1 MEDFPLQGDETND
14 INKDGESMSMEQAD
28 NESYASWKNTSDPV
42 LEEVIM
48 GLTDRSRKFSTPFEL
63 SDYVE
68 DMLRAQTRQAGARA
82 LSWTQCDFDRVG
94 GKNTL
99 RAIWENLKSETRI
112 VGRKRKNCGC
122 SEEEEG
128 TDTERKR
135 LCVSLDLSGTCSRLD
150 DIKLDSS
157 GSNTSG
163 LRDDEESSSSLDVS
177 RLLEETGDLREADR
191 CIREAEELL
200 MEIREEYPSLTSL
213 SESYESNTD
222 SGNSEEQW
230 GGGHRASPRLATEP
244 EKRSGIGGITRM
256 TVMKK

>member
-200 MEIREEYPSLTSL
+200 MEIREEYPSLTSS

-222 SGNSEEQW
+222 SGNSEKQW
-230 GGGHRASPRLATEP
+230 GGGTQSFSTACN
-244 EKRSGIGGITRM
+244 
-256 TVMKK
+256 